1 LILGLVFLRY
11 LCAAFEEF
19 QAKIAASPGKQEAAA
34 SGQAAEGETG
44 DEAEAG
50 REAGVFVVPESAR
63 WDRLFPPPGGETGAV
78 DAAALC
84 RGIAEAAR
92 ALERENPGLRELFPR
107 ALTRP
112 PGRPPGRPPAPEDG
126 GLSFPADLGRLLGAF
141 SAGETARLFKDLPEL
156 LEKSREPVFPK
167 GRAGSTARR
176 GRPRAGGPARVPLSR
191 SLSELVAC
199 MLEPYQGRFYDP
211 CCGSAEFLAG
221 AADFVTSRQGKPGDL
236 AFYAQERDTEAWR
249 LARMNLIVRGIDA
262 TEIMWNPES
271 PLQRDL
277 YRNLKFDFVA
287 ACPAFEENPYHWIP
301 YILDRLSP
309 AGLGALTLPKGALS
323 SFREEERETRR
334 ALVEGRLVDCVV
346 NLPPRMSGSLGS
358 SVWIFS
364 KAKTSRGRRGD
375 ELLFIDARRLGRA
388 AGRRHWEFSTEDMN
402 RVARTYHN
410 WRFPKAAPYRDTR
423 LFAVSVHMA
432 QVREAGYNL
441 NPALYLEIPE
451 TEEDAGR
458 GAHFAALRAE
468 FEELAREELRL
479 NRQLLESLRK
489 IKLED

>member
-19 QAKIAASPGKQEAAA
+19 QAKIAASPGKQGAAA
-34 SGQAAEGETG
+34 SSRAAEEETE

-63 WDRLFPPPGGETGAV
+63 WGRLFPPGGGETE
-78 DAAALC
+78 ALDGTC
-84 RGIAEAAR
+84 RGVAEAIR

-112 PGRPPGRPPAPEDG
+112 PGRAPAPVG
-126 GLSFPADLGRLLGAF
+126 AGLSFPAGLGRLLGTF
-141 SAGETARLFKDLPEL
+141 SAGETARVFKGLPEL
-156 LEKSREPVFPK
+156 LEKSREPAFPN
-167 GRAGSTARR
+167 GRA
-176 GRPRAGGPARVPLSR
+176 RAGGPARAPLSR
-191 SLSELVAC
+191 GLSGLVAC

-211 CCGSAEFLAG
+211 CCGSAEFLAA

-236 AFYAQERDTEAWR
+236 AFYAQERDIEAWR

-262 TEIMWNPES
+262 AEIARNPES

-287 ACPAFEENPYHWIP
+287 ACPPAEENPYHWIP
-301 YILDRLSP
+301 YVLDRLSP
-309 AGLGALTLPKGALS
+309 AGLGALTLPRGALS
-323 SFREEERETRR
+323 SFREEEREARR

-346 NLPPRMSGSLGS
+346 NLPPHMSGSLNS

-364 KAKTSRGRRGD
+364 KAKISRGRRSD

-388 AGRRHWEFSTEDMN
+388 AGRRHWEFSAEDMN

-441 NPALYLEIPE
+441 NPALYLGIPE
-451 TEEDAGR
+451 TEGDAGR
-458 GAHFAALRAE
+458 GARFAALRAE
-468 FEELAREELRL
+468 FEELVKEESQL
-479 NRQLLESLRK
+479 NRQLVDSLRK
-489 IKLED
+489 IRFED